1 MTKFVVVKKRQLQW
15 AAVIV
20 LVVLVA
26 TAVWRWNAV
35 EPTLANAE
43 VGSANGGA
51 ETQVFQIVTGE
62 FETTDRAGKMLEAYV
77 WSPGNIVVK
86 KGVPVELR
94 ITGIS
99 GEKHPFVIEGLGIK
113 GTVTKGETTIVR
125 FTADHAGTY
134 PIQCLTHTDL
144 RSGGP
149 MVGYIVVQ

>member
-26 TAVWRWNAV
+26 TAVWRWNAA

-43 VGSANGGA
+43 VGNADGSQA
-51 ETQVFQIVTGE
+51 QVFQIVTGE

-77 WSPGNIVVK
+77 WSPGNFNVK

-99 GEKHPFVIEGLGIK
+99 GDKHPFVIEGLGIK

-125 FTADHAGTY
+125 FTAEHAGTY

-149 MVGYIVVQ
+149 MVGYIFVQ